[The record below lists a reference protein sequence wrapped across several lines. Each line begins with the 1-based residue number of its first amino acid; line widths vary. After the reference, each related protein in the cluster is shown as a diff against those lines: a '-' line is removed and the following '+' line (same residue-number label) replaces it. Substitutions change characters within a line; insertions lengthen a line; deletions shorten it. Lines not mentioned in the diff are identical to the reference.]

1 MEYIQKEQIMYN
13 EIPENLD
20 NLYINYKD
28 ILKDL
33 PIELQIDEN
42 NFNKT
47 CCNLYNYFLN
57 DDIINKIPEPF
68 YSDYVH
74 IYALKVFRK
83 IAHYKMINELK
94 KKNM

>member
-1 MEYIQKEQIMYN
+1 MDYIQKEKIMYN
-13 EIPENLD
+13 EIPEILD
-20 NLYINYKD
+20 NLFIKLED

-33 PIELQIDEN
+33 PIEMQIDEN
-42 NFNKT
+42 DFNKS

-57 DDIINKIPEPF
+57 DAIISRLPEPF

-74 IYALKVFRK
+74 IYALRVFRK

-94 KKNM
+94 EKNI

>member
-1 MEYIQKEQIMYN
+1 MDYIQKEEIMYN

-20 NLYINYKD
+20 NLYINYKN

-33 PIELQIDEN
+33 PIEMQIDEN
-42 NFNKT
+42 NFLKT

-57 DDIINKIPEPF
+57 DNIINKIPEPF

-74 IYALKVFRK
+74 IYALRVFRK

-94 KKNM
+94 EKNI